1 MEVNPLFNHSFYMR
15 KVNNGENT
23 VKTGSGGRGNKLM
36 MEIVATNVFA
46 SRLPEQRPT
55 ATLLA
60 RAKITFDIR

>member
-1 MEVNPLFNHSFYMR
+1 MR
-15 KVNNGENT
+15 KGNNGENT

>member
-1 MEVNPLFNHSFYMR
+1 MEVNPLFKHSVYMR

-46 SRLPEQRPT
+46 GRLPEQRPT